1 MIDEMAGGREDA
13 FASAVA
19 AEIDGLYRYARWLV
33 GDDAEAEDL
42 VGDTMLRALER
53 RDQFRGESSLRTW
66 LHRILY
72 HRAVDVSR
80 RRSHELVVDDVERD
94 WDDGRYSVDATVV
107 LERAERRDGLAEALV
122 HVPVHYRTV
131 VVLHDAEGWTVAE
144 VAEQLGLSVAATKQ
158 RLRRGRM
165 MLVSSLASAEERRMA
180 NRDVV
185 LGCAQARS
193 LVSDYLDGEL
203 DDQGRKNLEAHLATC
218 ATCPPLYASLVGVR
232 DLLGDLH
239 DPDTVIPDEIRRR
252 LEALL
257 THPTTLE
264 SQ

>member
-1 MIDEMAGGREDA
+1 MVEATIDGRDDA

-33 GDDAEAEDL
+33 GEGAEAEDL

-66 LHRILY
+66 LHQILH
-72 HRAVDVSR
+72 HRAIDRSR
-80 RRSHELVVDDVERD
+80 HASHELSVEDVERSWGD
-94 WDDGRYSVDATVV
+94 EQFSVDASVV
-107 LERAERRDGLAEALV
+107 LERAETRAGLLEALV
-122 HVPVHYRTV
+122 HVPVHYRSV
-131 VVLHDAEGWTVAE
+131 VVLHDAEGMTTTE
-144 VAEQLGLSVAATKQ
+144 IAEQFELSVPATKQ

-180 NRDVV
+180 NEDVV

-203 DDQGRKNLEAHLATC
+203 EVEQRRHLESHLEHC

-232 DLLGDLH
+232 ELLGDLH
-239 DPDTVIPDEIRRR
+239 DPNSVIPEAMRRR
-252 LEALL
+252 LE
-257 THPTTLE
+257 TLVE
-264 SQ
+264 RAPWLAD